1 MIHRGGSTITKQN
14 KIIVAVVLIAILL
27 CGVVYAKLSNT
38 ALKIT
43 GIAKAEVVQD
53 FKVYYTGNVI
63 KEEAS
68 ESYIKVEASPIAK
81 TKSATVNILGLAKK
95 DDYGYAILEI
105 ENGSKNIDALS
116 VEIDTNT
123 PTFDGDSNLFDV
135 DVMMCDVNGV
145 QISNYALKSG
155 EKTYVK
161 IFAKLLQTPIDYQEA
176 TITAK
181 IIATREEVEEP
192 VYIDKYVCKNQDIT
206 AINRMDWTYTK
217 AIIANKGSTVLD
229 SINSNVPYWAALTVI
244 KNAEG
249 KYIITNI
256 SPNDGVTYKGS
267 IKIPE
272 NGFVLLIYD
281 PQFNLEE
288 IDLED
293 NEIIVKLNDGTT
305 VESWKTKSALS
316 SSLGSFDIISG
327 KEIVDQDPD
336 DLNLPKGEG
345 DYLYSYYTRAERE
358 LKKLTLEEKIAQMYV
373 VGGSKSYFNSMS
385 QYKFGGYLFFADFF
399 ENKNINTVSSEI
411 AGYQTA
417 VKNAGGLPL
426 LTSIDEEGYK
436 VSRLRTSGFLAANGY
451 NDFLNSRD
459 LYATK
464 EDGTP
469 NWTPIE
475 EDVWNKNDLL
485 EKLGLNLNFAPDV
498 DIADPS
504 AYIYERTLGQNA
516 SITGEYASR
525 VIMASKNTKVSYS
538 LKHFPGYGNSG
549 DTHNGFETD
558 TRTRAEFDAKDLIPF
573 QRGITSGAECVMVSH
588 NLVTCMDDTYPSSIS
603 QKVHNVLRNE
613 LGYTNIII
621 TDAINMGA
629 IHKTYTSRD
638 AIIHAI
644 NAGNDMICISLD
656 GTQKDVVAGSDG
668 SYDTLTYEKL
678 ITYVVDAINKGEVSE
693 DTINLAVRRII
704 AWKMYKG
711 LM

>member
-1 MIHRGGSTITKQN
+1 MDIIAKQN
-14 KIIVAVVLIAILL
+14 KIVVALVVIAILL
-27 CGVVYAKLSNT
+27 CVVVYAQLSNAT
-38 ALKIT
+38 LSIT
-43 GIAKAEVVQD
+43 GKAMAEVAQD

-63 KEEAS
+63 KEEAP
-68 ESYIKVEASPIAK
+68 ESYIKVEASPIAM

-95 DDYGYAILEI
+95 DDYGCAILEI

-116 VEIDTNT
+116 VEVDAST
-123 PTFDGDSNLFDV
+123 PTFEGDSNLFDV
-135 DVMMCDVNGV
+135 DVIMCDVNGV
-145 QISNYALKSG
+145 QISNYELKSG

-181 IIATREEVEEP
+181 IIATKKEVGEP
-192 VYIDKYVCKNQDIT
+192 VYVDRYVCKNQDIT

-229 SINSNVPYWAALTVI
+229 SINSNVPYWAALTII
-244 KNAEG
+244 KNTEG
-249 KYIITNI
+249 KYTITNI
-256 SPNDGVTYKGS
+256 SPNDGATNKGS

-272 NGFVLLIYD
+272 NGFILIVYD
-281 PQFNLEE
+281 PKFNLGD
-288 IDLED
+288 IDLND

-305 VESWKTKSALS
+305 VESWKTKSALA
-316 SSLGSFDIISG
+316 SSLGTFDIISG
-327 KEIVDQDPD
+327 KEVVFEKPSDI
-336 DLNLPKGEG
+336 NLPKGEN
-345 DYLYSYYTRAERE
+345 DYLYSYYERAEKE
-358 LKKLTLEEKIAQMYV
+358 LSKLTLEERIAQMYV
-373 VGGSKSYFNSMS
+373 VGCSKSYFNSLAK
-385 QYKFGGYLFFADFF
+385 YKFGGYLFFADFF
-399 ENKNINTVSSEI
+399 ENKNIATVSSEV
-411 AGYQTA
+411 AGYQSA
-417 VKNAGGLPL
+417 VKNEGGLPL

-436 VSRLRTSGFLAANGY
+436 VSRLRTSGFLSANGY
-451 NDFLNSRD
+451 SDFLNSRD
-459 LYATK
+459 LYAIND
-464 EDGTP
+464 DGTP
-469 NWTPIE
+469 NWAPIE
-475 EDVWNKNDLL
+475 EDFWNKDSLL
-485 EKLGLNLNFAPDV
+485 EKIGLNLNFAPDV
-498 DIADPS
+498 DIAEPS

-516 SITGEYASR
+516 EITGEYASR
-525 VIMASKNTKVSYS
+525 AVMASKSTNVSYS

-558 TRTRAEFDAKDLIPF
+558 TRTRAQFDEKDLIPF
-573 QRGITSGAECVMVSH
+573 KKGIASGAECIMVSH

-603 QKVHNVLRNE
+603 RKVHDVLRKE

-638 AIIHAI
+638 AIIYAI

-656 GTQKDVVAGSDG
+656 GSQKDVVAGSDS

-678 ITYVVDAINKGEVSE
+678 ISYVVDAVESGEVSK
-693 DTINLAVRRII
+693 DTIDLAVRRII